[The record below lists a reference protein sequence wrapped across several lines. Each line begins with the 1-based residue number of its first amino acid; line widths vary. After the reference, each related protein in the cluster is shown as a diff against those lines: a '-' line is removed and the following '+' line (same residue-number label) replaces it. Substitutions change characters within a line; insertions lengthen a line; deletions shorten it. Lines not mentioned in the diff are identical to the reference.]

1 MADVIATPEQS
12 EAVWLFDALGWTYK
26 EIATKQ
32 GVPLGTIMSRIYR
45 GRAKLQERLVGW
57 R

>member
-1 MADVIATPEQS
+1 MIATPEQS